1 MKDDKYDRITRLI
14 KQTGQLVVEL
24 ELDEL
29 HTHQKIEQLEALI
42 HELENLREHYEREQ
56 NELFWQEPAKE
67 EPELH
72 DIDSDAA

>member
-1 MKDDKYDRITRLI
+1 MKDDKYERITRLI

-29 HTHQKIEQLEALI
+29 HTHQKIEQLDALI
-42 HELENLREHYEREQ
+42 RELENLREHYEKEQ
-56 NELFWQEPAKE
+56 SELFWQEPEKE
-67 EPELH
+67 KPVLP